1 MKRMLHAVLC
11 PIVFLLL
18 YERNWQEGVL
28 KPMKNDH
35 LLVFSAIWV
44 LFLQVFGQVKEW
56 LILELHKIIRMSHLV
71 IWSIVSPW
79 FYERGWQGIVLK
91 VLENNCFS
99 VFLVV

>member
-1 MKRMLHAVLC
+1 MKRMLHAVLR
-11 PIVFLLL
+11 PIAFLLL
-18 YERNWQEGVL
+18 YERNWQEEVL
-28 KPMKNDH
+28 KPMKNYH
-35 LLVFSAIWV
+35 LLVFSAVWV

-56 LILELHKIIRMSHLV
+56 LMLELHKIIRMSQVVL
-71 IWSIVSPW
+71 WSIVSPW

>member
-1 MKRMLHAVLC
+1 MKRMLHAVLR
-11 PIVFLLL
+11 PIAFLLL
-18 YERNWQEGVL
+18 YERNWQEEVL

-35 LLVFSAIWV
+35 LLVFSAVWV

-56 LILELHKIIRMSHLV
+56 LMLELHKIIRMSQVVL
-71 IWSIVSPW
+71 WSIVSPW
-79 FYERGWQGIVLK
+79 FYERGWQRIVLK

>member
-1 MKRMLHAVLC
+1 MKRMLHAVLR
-11 PIVFLLL
+11 PIAFLLL
-18 YERNWQEGVL
+18 YKGNWQEEVL

-35 LLVFSAIWV
+35 LLVFSAVWV

-56 LILELHKIIRMSHLV
+56 LMLELHKIIRMSQVVL
-71 IWSIVSPW
+71 WSIVSPW

>member
-1 MKRMLHAVLC
+1 MKRMLHAVLR
-11 PIVFLLL
+11 PIAFLLL
-18 YERNWQEGVL
+18 YERNWQEEVL

-35 LLVFSAIWV
+35 LLVFSAVWV

-56 LILELHKIIRMSHLV
+56 LMLELHKIIRMSQVVL
-71 IWSIVSPW
+71 WSIVSPW

-91 VLENNCFS
+91 VLENNYFS

>member
-1 MKRMLHAVLC
+1 MLHAVLR
-11 PIVFLLL
+11 PIAFLLL
-18 YERNWQEGVL
+18 DKRNWQEEVL

-35 LLVFSAIWV
+35 LLVFSAVWV

-56 LILELHKIIRMSHLV
+56 LMLELHKIIRMSQVVL
-71 IWSIVSPW
+71 WSIVSPW